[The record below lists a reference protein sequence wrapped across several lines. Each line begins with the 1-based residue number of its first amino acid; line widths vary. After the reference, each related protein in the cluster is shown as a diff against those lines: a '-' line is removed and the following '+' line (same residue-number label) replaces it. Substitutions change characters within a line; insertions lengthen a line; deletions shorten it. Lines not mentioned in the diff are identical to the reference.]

1 VTTIVRETNAVE
13 VAACEHCGLSVPR
26 GLVDSVAEHQFCCH
40 GCRTVYELLHDNSL
54 EDFYR
59 VREATGGDR
68 TPIRSTGNRYTAFDA
83 AEFQSKHCQGIAGGF
98 LSADLRLEG
107 VHCAACMWLVERLPQ
122 LVAGVRSA
130 RLNLRDAAVRVIWD
144 PSETSLSTIAT
155 MLDRLGYPAHPARDT
170 SASEVHRRGE
180 RTQLIRLAVAGACAG
195 NTMLLAIALYAGQFA
210 GIEAEFANLFRWISA
225 GLGTIALVWPGSV
238 FFRGAWSAIRAR
250 GVTLDV
256 PIALAL
262 AAGGVAGIWN
272 VVAGAGEIYFD
283 SLSVLV
289 FLLLVGRWFQ
299 SRQQRWADET
309 VNLLSSFTPATCR
322 VVRGDVI
329 VETTLDAV
337 VPGDVVEVRSGDLIP
352 ADGTVIEGHSALNR
366 SLLTGESCAEP
377 IKPGDEAF
385 AGTQNLGSTIR
396 LRVETVGEGT
406 RVARLMDLVAE
417 GVREKPPIVQFADRA
432 SGWFV
437 TVVLLVAVATFVVWA
452 TKASLSEAVN
462 HTIALLIVA
471 CPCAL
476 GLATPLTMA
485 VAIGLAARRQVLIKN
500 AGALE
505 ILASG
510 GRMLLDKTGTLT
522 RGRPTLVEWTGPDWL
537 RPVIAQAESRST
549 HPIARALVEAFGD
562 IPLRTAKDTPR
573 KVEEIHGGG
582 VRAILGDQE
591 LLIGSPTFLA
601 ENAVAI
607 QPSDAA
613 HIEELELTGLTTV
626 GMSLDGQLVG
636 VAALGDQLHSDAAR
650 AISELQS
657 LGWRPSIVSGDA
669 LGVVRT
675 VANQVGIPEDH
686 CFAQVA
692 PESKLAIV
700 SDFRQ
705 KCTVMVG
712 DGVNDAAALAAADV
726 GIAVEG
732 GAEVSLAA
740 ADIYIAAPGTMP
752 LVELVE
758 LARRTRRTVRQNL
771 AIALGYNVLFVSLAT
786 AGCISPLVAAIL
798 MPISSASVLASAMS
812 ITLGGGE

>member
-1 VTTIVRETNAVE
+1 MTALVDNARSVQS
-13 VAACEHCGLSVPR
+13 VACEHCGLPVPR
-26 GLVDSVAEHQFCCH
+26 GLIDSVAEHQFCCH
-40 GCRTVYELLHDNSL
+40 GCRTVFDLLHDHSL
-54 EDFYR
+54 DDFYR
-59 VREATGGDR
+59 VREATGGKR
-68 TPIRSTGNRYTAFDA
+68 APIRSTGSRYTAFHSS
-83 AEFQSKHCQGIAGGF
+83 EFQAKHCQGIAGGC
-98 LSADLRLEG
+98 LATDLRLEG
-107 VHCAACMWLVERLPQ
+107 IHCAACMWLVERLPH
-122 LVAGVRSA
+122 LVVGVRSA
-130 RLNLRDAAVRVIWD
+130 RLHLRDAVVRVTWD
-144 PSETSLSTIAT
+144 PSETSLSHIAT

-170 SASEVHRRGE
+170 TASEVHRQGE

-210 GIEAEFANLFRWISA
+210 GIEPEFANLFRWISA
-225 GLGTIALVWPGSV
+225 GLGTIALIWPGSV
-238 FFRGAWSAIRAR
+238 FFRGAWSATRAR
-250 GVTLDV
+250 AVTLDV
-256 PIALAL
+256 PISLAL
-262 AAGGVAGIWN
+262 AAGGLAGVWN
-272 VVAGAGEIYFD
+272 VVNGTGEIYFD

-309 VNLLSSFTPATCR
+309 VNLLGSFTPSTCR
-322 VVRGDVI
+322 VVRGDLI
-329 VETTLDAV
+329 VETTLDAINQ
-337 VPGDVVEVRSGDLIP
+337 GDIVEVRSGDLIP
-352 ADGTVIEGHSALNR
+352 ADGTVIDGHSMLNR

-377 IKPGDEAF
+377 VKPGDDVY

-396 LRVETVGEGT
+396 LRVETAGDGT
-406 RVARLMDLVAE
+406 RVARLMELVAE

-437 TVVLLVAVATFVVWA
+437 SVVLVVAVATFGVWA
-452 TKASLSEAVN
+452 MKASLSEAVN

-505 ILASG
+505 ILARG

-522 RGRPTLVEWTGPDWL
+522 RGRPTLVKWTGPDWL

-549 HPIARALVEAFGD
+549 HPIARALVEVFGD
-562 IPLRTAKDTPR
+562 IPLRCANDTP
-573 KVEEIHGGG
+573 KGVEEIHGGG
-582 VRAILGDQE
+582 IRAMVGQQE

-601 ENAVAI
+601 DKAVNVHSEDVARI
-607 QPSDAA
+607 ASFE
-613 HIEELELTGLTTV
+613 HLGLTTV
-626 GMSLDGQLVG
+626 GVSLDRQLVG
-636 VAALGDQLHSDAAR
+636 VVALGDKLHTDAAK
-650 AISELQS
+650 AIAELNAF
-657 LGWRPSIVSGDA
+657 GWQTSIVSGDA
-669 LGVVRT
+669 SGVVRT
-675 VANQVGIPEDH
+675 VAEQVGIPDDH
-686 CFAQVA
+686 CFAQVT
-692 PESKLAIV
+692 PENKLAIV
-700 SDFRQ
+700 TDSRQ
-705 KCTVMVG
+705 QPTVMVG

-732 GAEVSLAA
+732 GAEASLAA

-752 LVELVE
+752 LVELVQ

-771 AIALGYNVLFVSLAT
+771 AIALGYNVLFVSLAA

-812 ITLGGGE
+812 ITLGRGA

>member
-1 VTTIVRETNAVE
+1 MTVVTDDARTVKAV
-13 VAACEHCGLSVPR
+13 ACEHCGLPVPR
-26 GLVDSVAEHQFCCH
+26 GLVDPVAEHQFCCH

-54 EDFYR
+54 DDFYR
-59 VREATGGDR
+59 VREATGGER
-68 TPIRSTGNRYTAFDA
+68 APVRSTGNRYAAFDA
-83 AEFQSKHCQGIAGGF
+83 EEFQARHCQGIAGGY
-98 LSADLRLEG
+98 LSTDLRLEG

-130 RLNLRDAAVRVIWD
+130 RLNLRDAVIRVIWD
-144 PSETSLSTIAT
+144 PCETPLSAIAT

-170 SASEVHRRGE
+170 TASEVHRRGE

-210 GIEAEFANLFRWISA
+210 GIEAEFSNLFRWISA

-238 FFRGAWSAIRAR
+238 FFRGAWSAIRAQ

-272 VVAGAGEIYFD
+272 VVTGTGEIYFD

-309 VNLLSSFTPATCR
+309 VNLLGSFTPNTCR
-322 VVRGDVI
+322 VVRGDGI
-329 VETTLDAV
+329 VETTLDALEK
-337 VPGDVVEVRSGDLIP
+337 GDVVEVLSGDLIP
-352 ADGTVIEGHSALNR
+352 ADGTVIKGHSALNR

-377 IKPGDEAF
+377 IKPGDEVF

-437 TVVLLVAVATFVVWA
+437 TVVLVVAVVTFVVWSM
-452 TKASLSEAVN
+452 TASLSEAVT

-505 ILASG
+505 ILARR

-522 RGRPTLVEWTGPDWL
+522 SGRPTLVEWTGPDWL
-537 RPVIAQAESRST
+537 RPVIAQAELRST
-549 HPIARALVEAFGD
+549 HPIAKALVEAFGNQ
-562 IPLRTAKDTPR
+562 PLRRGTDTPQSS
-573 KVEEIHGGG
+573 EEIHGGG
-582 VRAILGDQE
+582 IRAIVDEQV
-591 LLIGSPTFLA
+591 LLVGSPTFLIDSGV
-601 ENAVAI
+601 EIV
-607 QPSDAA
+607 PSDADR
-613 HIEELELTGLTTV
+613 IRGLEQAGLTTV
-626 GMSLDGQLVG
+626 GVSLDGRLVG
-636 VAALGDQLHSDAAR
+636 VAALGDQLHSDAAQ
-650 AISELQS
+650 AIAELCA
-657 LGWRPSIVSGDA
+657 LGWQPSIVSGDA
-669 LGVVRT
+669 SGVVRT
-675 VANQVGIPEDH
+675 VANQVGIPEDD
-686 CFAQVA
+686 CFAQVT
-692 PESKLAIV
+692 PENKLAIV
-700 SDFRQ
+700 SGSRQ
-705 KCTVMVG
+705 LSTVMVG

-732 GAEVSLAA
+732 GAEASLAA

-752 LVELVE
+752 LVELVQ

-771 AIALGYNVLFVSLAT
+771 AIALSYNVLFVSLAA

-812 ITLGGGE
+812 ITLGRGA